1 MPYQNTT
8 NMSDVKNTIGRT
20 ALFGFG
26 TVGRAV
32 FDILDKMGFGSNIK
46 YIVVRD
52 KQKHI
57 DKKIEGVVD
66 TLFEDDMEKALKR
79 IEEVDG
85 VIEVMGGIDDAWKVV
100 KTALQMNKKVTTA
113 NKALVSTYMN
123 ELQVLLKQNGNKQ
136 DIRSF
141 NWDCFHFEAAVA
153 GGIPIIRSLLRDV
166 QDAFRQNMQGFT
178 TEKLYA
184 ILNGT
189 SNFILTKMEQGMSY
203 ENSLNL
209 AQSVGYAEADPS
221 ADVKGYDARAKIHI
235 LEQILFSTNRKAEE
249 IVCEGIENITNID
262 FEYASLLKGKIKL
275 VATTEKSTRGVSTW
289 VMPTLVPFYTDLAK
303 TDGVRNIVCV
313 DHPFLGT
320 LSYSGEGAGGYATA
334 HSVVS
339 DMFDLSI
346 VYPLGSLDSEKTS
359 VVQNDFEIPFYLRI
373 TVIDCIGIIADIGTL
388 CRELNISVDAVIQ
401 KPMDSSFDYVNDDLT
416 FIVTTNVTP
425 YKTIQILKKKIEEM
439 EWNKKPVF
447 IMAIH

>member
-1 MPYQNTT
+1 M
-8 NMSDVKNTIGRT
+8 
-20 ALFGFG
+20 
-26 TVGRAV
+26 
-32 FDILDKMGFGSNIK
+32 
-46 YIVVRD
+46 
-52 KQKHI
+52 
-57 DKKIEGVVD
+57 D

-79 IEEVDG
+79 IDEVDG
-85 VIEVMGGIDDAWKVV
+85 VIEVMGGIDDAWEVV
-100 KTALQMNKKVTTA
+100 KTALQMKKKVVTA
-113 NKALVSTYMN
+113 NKALVSTYLK
-123 ELQVLLKQNGNKQ
+123 ELQILLKEHGN
-136 DIRSF
+136 DTRSF

-166 QDAFRQNMQGFT
+166 QDVFRQNMKGFT
-178 TEKLYA
+178 TKKLYA

-203 ENSLNL
+203 QEALKM

-235 LEQILFSTNRKAEE
+235 LEQILFSTNRVADQ
-249 IVCEGIENITNID
+249 IVCEGIEDITNID
-262 FEYASLLKGKIKL
+262 FEYAFLLNGKIKL
-275 VATTEKSTRGVSTW
+275 VATTVKSSSGVSTW
-289 VMPTLVPFYTDLAK
+289 VMPTLVPSFTDLAK

-339 DMFDLSI
+339 DIFDLSV
-346 VYPLGSLDSEKTS
+346 VYPLGNLDLEKTS
-359 VVQNDFEIPFYLRI
+359 SVENDFEIPFYLRI

-401 KPMDSSFDYVNDDLT
+401 KPMGPSFDFVNDDLT
-416 FIVTTNVTP
+416 FIVTTNATP
-425 YKTIQILKKKIEEM
+425 YKTIQVLKKRIEET

-447 IMAIH
+447 IMAIQ

>member
-1 MPYQNTT
+1 
-8 NMSDVKNTIGRT
+8 MSTEVKNKIGPT

-32 FDILDKMGFGSNIK
+32 FDILDKMGLGSNIK

-57 DKKIEGVVD
+57 DKKIEGIVD
-66 TLFEDDMEKALKR
+66 TLFEDDMKIALERLK
-79 IEEVDG
+79 EVDG
-85 VIEVMGGIDDAWKVV
+85 IIEVMGGTDDAWTVV
-100 KTALQMNKKVTTA
+100 KTALEMNKKVTTA

-123 ELQVLLKQNGNKQ
+123 ELQVLLKEIGNDE

-141 NWDCFHFEAAVA
+141 NWDYLHFEAAVA

-166 QDAFRQNMQGFT
+166 QDVFRQNMQGFT
-178 TEKLYA
+178 TKKLYA

-203 ENSLNL
+203 VNSLQL
-209 AQSVGYAEADPS
+209 AQNVGYAEADPS

-235 LEQILFSTNRKAEE
+235 LEQILFSTNRKADA
-249 IVCEGIENITNID
+249 IVCQGIEDITNID

-275 VATTEKSTRGVSTW
+275 VATTAKNSSGVSTW
-289 VMPTLVPFYTDLAK
+289 VMPTLVPSYTDLAK

-339 DMFDLSI
+339 DIFDLSI
-346 VYPLGSLDSEKTS
+346 VYPLGSLDPEKTS
-359 VVQNDFEIPFYLRI
+359 SIENDFEIPFYLRI

-388 CRELNISVDAVIQ
+388 CSDLNISVDAVIQ
-401 KPMDSSFDYVNDDLT
+401 KPMGPKFDFVNDDLT

-425 YKTIQILKKKIEEM
+425 YKTVQLLKGKIEEM

-447 IMAIH
+447 IMAMH